1 MENDRS
7 KFKTEFKKRIPA
19 FTLQLVEFIDRLP
32 DDNVSKRLGDQL
44 LRSGTSVIGNYVEG
58 QSASSKRDFTN
69 YFSTSLKS
77 CNESK
82 LWLALSRDSKT
93 VSPQAVDPLCRR
105 LTKYQRFSL
114 RAY

>member
-7 KFKTEFKKRIPA
+7 KFKTEFKKRLCA

>member
-7 KFKTEFKKRIPA
+7 KFKTESKKRLYA

-44 LRSGTSVIGNYVEG
+44 LRSGTSAIGNYVEG

-69 YFSTSLKS
+69 HFNTSLKS
-77 CNESK
+77 CTRANCGS
-82 LWLALSRDSKT
+82 LCYVTVRGFPLMLSTHFCTS
-93 VSPQAVDPLCRR
+93 

-114 RAY
+114 RAS